1 MSEVRQFTVAPD
13 DDGVRVDRWFKRH
26 LPDTSF
32 TTVAKWARTGQLRL
46 DARDHILDPRIV
58 QRLATGEAAADVAH
72 ALGLAALPS
81 ASVRARD
88 ADLAASIVDAAR
100 KLALPSA

>member
-1 MSEVRQFTVAPD
+1 MDKGELYDSFETMEAQANEMAATLSLMRNQMTQIIEKNNQLEVENT
-13 DDGVRVDRWFKRH
+13 H
-26 LPDTSF
+26 L
-32 TTVAKWARTGQLRL
+32 RE
-46 DARDHILDPRIV
+46 
-58 QRLATGEAAADVAH
+58 RLATGEAAADVAH